1 VSAGIARPYL
11 WEIAMTRPAAIL
23 VALAAVVSASA
34 LLAAGPRQDA
44 ASGGIS
50 PFDPAAGGTSVT
62 APEAVDRKVGYF
74 PDGFPNRG
82 RTGVE
87 SDAAT
92 PTF

>member
-1 VSAGIARPYL
+1 MSAGIARPYL
-11 WEIAMTRPAAIL
+11 WEIAMTRP
-23 VALAAVVSASA
+23 
-34 LLAAGPRQDA
+34 
-44 ASGGIS
+44 GGIS